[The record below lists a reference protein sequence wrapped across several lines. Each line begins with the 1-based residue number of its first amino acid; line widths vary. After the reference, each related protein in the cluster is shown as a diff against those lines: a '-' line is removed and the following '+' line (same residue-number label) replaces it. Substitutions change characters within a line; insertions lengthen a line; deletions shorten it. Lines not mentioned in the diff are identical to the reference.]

1 MSHIIMKT
9 PRIVA
14 LVLIL
19 CFAFPAVSSFA
30 VLDTTV
36 EECNRRYGEPVEAP
50 YTFEDRGQQRTRYTY
65 HWAGILVRAVFG
77 GTNDTD
83 IRCVGL
89 DYERIPSERGTG
101 ENKMIAAEIDH
112 ILALNANGSL
122 WKRSRRGWIRSD
134 GQAFV
139 REFNFTKEN
148 AGTGESVRMNSLCVF
163 DEGFAPEIAASIRTD
178 SPTE

>member
-1 MSHIIMKT
+1 MKA
-9 PRIVA
+9 PRIA
-14 LVLIL
+14 LLIL
-19 CFAFPAVSSFA
+19 ILFFAFRAVSSFA

-65 HWAGILVRAVFG
+65 HWAGILVRAVFE

-89 DYERIPSERGTG
+89 DYERIPSAPSTG
-101 ENKMIAAEIDH
+101 VNKMTTAEIEN
-112 ILALNANGSL
+112 ILALNANGSP
-122 WKRSRRGWIRSD
+122 WKRGCRGWIRSD

-148 AGTGESVRMNSLCVF
+148 AGTRESVRMNSLWVF
-163 DEGFAPEIAASIRTD
+163 DEGIAPEIAAHIRAD